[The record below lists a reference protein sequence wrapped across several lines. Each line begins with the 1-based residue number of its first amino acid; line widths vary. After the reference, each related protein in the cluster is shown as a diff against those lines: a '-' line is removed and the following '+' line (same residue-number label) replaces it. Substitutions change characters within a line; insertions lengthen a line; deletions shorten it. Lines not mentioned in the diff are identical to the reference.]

1 MNPILI
7 LMIAALVFAV
17 CFLVD
22 RAFTKLFRSK
32 AQHRSGKAVRASKRY
47 GLFGVIFFILGIV
60 AISNGVSQGKL
71 LFVGGLIVLFLGIV
85 MAVYYLSFGIFYDDE
100 TFLVSSFGKRS
111 LEYRYSDIQK
121 QQLYVV
127 SGGSV
132 IVELWLK
139 NGKTLSLQ
147 SGMEG
152 VYPFLDHAFAAWCCQ
167 TGRREEDCAFH
178 DPAKSLWFPQEE
190 DA

>member
-7 LMIAALVFAV
+7 LIIAALVFAV

-47 GLFGVIFFILGIV
+47 GLFGVVFFILGIV

-71 LFVGGLIVLFLGIV
+71 LFVGGFIVLFLGIV
-85 MAVYYLSFGIFYDDE
+85 MAVYYLSFGIFYDDD

-111 LEYRYSDIQK
+111 VEYRYSDIEK

-152 VYPFLDHAFAAWCCQ
+152 VYPFLDHAFAAWCRQ
-167 TGRREEDCAFH
+167 TARLPEDCAFH
-178 DPAKSLWFPQEE
+178 DPAKSWWFPHEE

>member
-71 LFVGGLIVLFLGIV
+71 LFVGGFIVLFLGIV

-127 SGGSV
+127 SGGSI

-147 SGMEG
+147 SGMDG
-152 VYPFLDHAFAAWCCQ
+152 VYPFLDHAFAAWCRQ

-178 DPAKSLWFPQEE
+178 DPAKSWWFPHEE

>member
-1 MNPILI
+1 MTFFLI
-7 LMIAALVFAV
+7 LLIAAAVFGLCFAV
-17 CFLVD
+17 D
-22 RAFTKLFRSK
+22 KAFAKLFRSK

-47 GLFGVIFFILGIV
+47 GLFGVVFFILGVV
-60 AISNGVSQGKL
+60 AISNGTSQGKL
-71 LFVGGLIVLFLGIV
+71 LFVGGFIVLFLGII

-100 TFLVSSFGKRS
+100 TFLVSSFGRKS

-152 VYPFLDHAFAAWCCQ
+152 VYPFLDHAFAAWCRQ
-167 TGRREEDCAFH
+167 TGRRAEDCAFH
-178 DPAKSLWFPQEE
+178 DPAKSWWFPHEE

>member
-71 LFVGGLIVLFLGIV
+71 LFVGGFIVLFLGIV
-85 MAVYYLSFGIFYDDE
+85 MAVYYLSFGIFYDDD

-139 NGKTLSLQ
+139 NRKTLSLQ

-152 VYPFLDHAFAAWCCQ
+152 VYPFLDHAFTAWCRQ

-178 DPAKSLWFPQEE
+178 DPAKSWWFPYEE

>member
-1 MNPILI
+1 MNPIFV
-7 LMIAALVFAV
+7 LMIAALVFTV

-47 GLFGVIFFILGIV
+47 GLFGVILFILGVV
-60 AISNGVSQGKL
+60 ALSYGTSQGLL
-71 LFVGGLIVLFLGIV
+71 LFAGGILVLLVGIA
-85 MAVYYLSFGIFYDDE
+85 MAVYYLSFGIFYDNE
-100 TFLVSSFGKRS
+100 TFLVSSFGRKS
-111 LEYRYSDIQK
+111 AEYRYSDIQK

-147 SGMEG
+147 SGMDG
-152 VYPFLDHAFAAWCCQ
+152 VYPFLDHAFVAWCRQ
-167 TGRREEDCAFH
+167 TGVLPEDCAFH
-178 DPAKSLWFPQEE
+178 DPSKSWWFPHEE
-190 DA
+190 EN

>member
-1 MNPILI
+1 MD
-7 LMIAALVFAV
+7 M
-17 CFLVD
+17 
-22 RAFTKLFRSK
+22 
-32 AQHRSGKAVRASKRY
+32 
-47 GLFGVIFFILGIV
+47 
-60 AISNGVSQGKL
+60 
-71 LFVGGLIVLFLGIV
+71 
-85 MAVYYLSFGIFYDDE
+85 SFGIFYDDE

-111 LEYRYSDIQK
+111 VEYRYSDIEK

-152 VYPFLDHAFAAWCCQ
+152 VYPFMDTAFAGWCLE
-167 TGRREEDCAFH
+167 TGHEMDQCDFY
-178 DPAKSLWFPQEE
+178 DPSKSWWFPHEKEE
-190 DA
+190 G

>member
-7 LMIAALVFAV
+7 LMIAALVFTV

-71 LFVGGLIVLFLGIV
+71 LFVGGFIVLFLGIV

-152 VYPFLDHAFAAWCCQ
+152 VYPFLDHAFAAWCRQ
-167 TGRREEDCAFH
+167 TGRREEDCTFH
-178 DPAKSLWFPQEE
+178 DPAKSWWFPHEE

>member
-1 MNPILI
+1 MQAIVIL
-7 LMIAALVFAV
+7 LIAALVFAV
-17 CFLVD
+17 CWGVD
-22 RAFTKLFRSK
+22 KLFIRLFRSK
-32 AQHRSGKAVRASKRY
+32 AQHRSGLAVRSSKRY
-47 GLFGVIFFILGIV
+47 GLFGVVFFILGIV
-60 AISNGVSQGKL
+60 AISNGTSQGKL
-71 LFVGGLIVLFLGIV
+71 LFVGGFIVLFLGII

-100 TFLVSSFGKRS
+100 TFLVSSFGRKS

-152 VYPFLDHAFAAWCCQ
+152 VYPFLDHAFAAWCRQ
-167 TGRREEDCAFH
+167 TGRRAEDCAFH
-178 DPAKSLWFPQEE
+178 DPAKSWWFPHEE

>member
-1 MNPILI
+1 MNPIFV
-7 LMIAALVFAV
+7 LMIAALVFTV

-71 LFVGGLIVLFLGIV
+71 LFVGGFIVLFLGIV
-85 MAVYYLSFGIFYDDE
+85 MAVYYLSFGIFYDDD

-152 VYPFLDHAFAAWCCQ
+152 AFGTISTAWAHICLP
-167 TGRREEDCAFH
+167 TASRTAMSPLSARTPMSG
-178 DPAKSLWFPQEE
+178 
-190 DA
+190 

>member
-1 MNPILI
+1 MNPIFV
-7 LMIAALVFAV
+7 LMIAALVFTV

-47 GLFGVIFFILGIV
+47 GLFGVILFILGVV
-60 AISNGVSQGKL
+60 ALSYGTSQGLL
-71 LFVGGLIVLFLGIV
+71 LFAGGILVLLVGIA
-85 MAVYYLSFGIFYDDE
+85 MAVYYLSFGIFYDNE
-100 TFLVSSFGKRS
+100 TFLVSSFGRKS
-111 LEYRYSDIQK
+111 AEYRYSDIQK

-139 NGKTLSLQ
+139 NGKTLSL
-147 SGMEG
+147 
-152 VYPFLDHAFAAWCCQ
+152 D
-167 TGRREEDCAFH
+167 R
-178 DPAKSLWFPQEE
+178 KSTRLNSSHS
-190 DA
+190 

>member
-7 LMIAALVFAV
+7 LVVAALVFAV

-47 GLFGVIFFILGIV
+47 GLFGVIFSILGIV
-60 AISNGVSQGKL
+60 AVSAGVSQGKL
-71 LFVGGLIVLFLGIV
+71 LFVGGFIVLFMGIF

-100 TFLVSSFGKRS
+100 SFLVSSFGKRS
-111 LEYRYSDIQK
+111 LEYRYSDIRK

-152 VYPFLDHAFAAWCCQ
+152 VYPFLDHAFAAWCRQ

-178 DPAKSLWFPQEE
+178 DPAKSWWFPHEE

>member
-22 RAFTKLFRSK
+22 RAFTKLFSSK

-71 LFVGGLIVLFLGIV
+71 LFVGGFIVLFLGIV

-152 VYPFLDHAFAAWCCQ
+152 VYPFLDHAFAAWCRQ

>member
-71 LFVGGLIVLFLGIV
+71 LFVGGFIVLFLGIV

-111 LEYRYSDIQK
+111 VEYRYSDIQR

-152 VYPFLDHAFAAWCCQ
+152 VYPFLDHAFTAWCRQ
-167 TGRREEDCAFH
+167 TGRREEDCTFH
-178 DPAKSLWFPQEE
+178 DPAKSWWFPHEE

>member
-71 LFVGGLIVLFLGIV
+71 LFVGGFIVLFLGIV
-85 MAVYYLSFGIFYDDE
+85 MAVYYLSFGIFYDDD

-111 LEYRYSDIQK
+111 VEYRYSDIEK

-152 VYPFLDHAFAAWCCQ
+152 VYPFLDHAFTAWCRQ
-167 TGRREEDCAFH
+167 TARLPEDCAFH
-178 DPAKSLWFPQEE
+178 DPAKSWWFPHEE

>member
-1 MNPILI
+1 MQAIVILI
-7 LMIAALVFAV
+7 IAALVFLICRV
-17 CFLVD
+17 VD
-22 RAFTKLFRSK
+22 KLFSKLFRSK

-47 GLFGVIFFILGIV
+47 GLFGVVFFILGIV
-60 AISNGVSQGKL
+60 AISNGTSQGKL
-71 LFVGGLIVLFLGIV
+71 LFVGGFIVLFLGII

-100 TFLVSSFGKRS
+100 TFLVSSFGRKS

-152 VYPFLDHAFAAWCCQ
+152 VYSFLDHAFAAWCRQ
-167 TGRREEDCAFH
+167 TGRRAEDCAFH
-178 DPAKSLWFPQEE
+178 DPAKSWWFPHEE

>member
-1 MNPILI
+1 MNPIFVLI
-7 LMIAALVFAV
+7 IAALVFAV

-47 GLFGVIFFILGIV
+47 GLFGVVLFILGVV
-60 AISNGVSQGKL
+60 ALSYGTSQGAL
-71 LFVGGLIVLFLGIV
+71 LLGGGILVLLVGIA

-100 TFLVSSFGKRS
+100 TFLVSSFGRKS
-111 LEYRYSDIQK
+111 VEYRYSDIQK

-147 SGMEG
+147 SGMDG
-152 VYPFLDHAFAAWCCQ
+152 VYPFLDHAFAAWCRQ
-167 TGRREEDCAFH
+167 TARLPEDCAFH
-178 DPAKSLWFPQEE
+178 DPAKSWWFPHEE

>member
-71 LFVGGLIVLFLGIV
+71 LFVGGFIVLFLGIV
-85 MAVYYLSFGIFYDDE
+85 MAVYYLSFGIFYDDD

-111 LEYRYSDIQK
+111 VEYRYSDIEK

-152 VYPFLDHAFAAWCCQ
+152 VYPFLDHAFTAWCRQ

-178 DPAKSLWFPQEE
+178 DPAKSWWFPHEE

>member
-71 LFVGGLIVLFLGIV
+71 LFVGGFIVLFLGIV

-152 VYPFLDHAFAAWCCQ
+152 VYPFLDHAFTAWCRQ
-167 TGRREEDCAFH
+167 TARLPEDCAFH
-178 DPAKSLWFPQEE
+178 DPAKSWWFPHEE

>member
-1 MNPILI
+1 MNPILL
-7 LMIAALVFAV
+7 LMIAVLVFAV

-71 LFVGGLIVLFLGIV
+71 LFVGGFIVLFLGIV

-139 NGKTLSLQ
+139 NGKTFSLQ

-152 VYPFLDHAFAAWCCQ
+152 VYPFLDHAFAAWCRQ
-167 TGRREEDCAFH
+167 TGRLPEDCSFH
-178 DPAKSLWFPQEE
+178 DPSKSWWFPHEE

>member
-1 MNPILI
+1 MNPIFILI
-7 LMIAALVFAV
+7 IAALVFGV

-47 GLFGVIFFILGIV
+47 GLFGVIFSILGIV
-60 AISNGVSQGKL
+60 AVSAGVSQGKL
-71 LFVGGLIVLFLGIV
+71 LFVGGFIVLFLGIF

-100 TFLVSSFGKRS
+100 SFLVSSFGKKS
-111 LEYRYSDIQK
+111 VEYRYSDIEK

-152 VYPFLDHAFAAWCCQ
+152 VYPFLDHAFTAWCRQ
-167 TGRREEDCAFH
+167 TGRQAEDCAFH
-178 DPAKSLWFPQEE
+178 DPAKSWWFPHEE

>member
-71 LFVGGLIVLFLGIV
+71 LFVGGFIVLFLGIV

-111 LEYRYSDIQK
+111 VEYRYSDIEK

-152 VYPFLDHAFAAWCCQ
+152 VYPFLDHAFTAWCRQ
-167 TGRREEDCAFH
+167 TARLPEDCAFH
-178 DPAKSLWFPQEE
+178 DPAKSWWFPHEE

>member
-1 MNPILI
+1 MSPIFILI
-7 LMIAALVFAV
+7 VAALVFTV
-17 CFLVD
+17 CYLVD
-22 RAFTKLFRSK
+22 RSFIKLFRSK

-47 GLFGVIFFILGIV
+47 GLLGVIFCLLGILAV
-60 AISNGVSQGKL
+60 SGGVHQEKL
-71 LFVGGLIVLFLGIV
+71 LFFGGLFVLLLGIG
-85 MAVYYLSFGIFYDDE
+85 MAVYYLSFGIFYDDDS
-100 TFLVSSFGKRS
+100 FLVSSFGKKS
-111 LEYRYSDIQK
+111 QEYRYSDIEK

-147 SGMEG
+147 SGMDG
-152 VYPFLDHAFAAWCCQ
+152 VYPFLDHAFAAWCRQ
-167 TGRREEDCAFH
+167 TGVQEEACSFH
-178 DPAKSLWFPQEE
+178 DPSKSWWFPHEE

>member
-1 MNPILI
+1 MQFIAIL
-7 LMIAALVFAV
+7 LIAAAVFGV

-22 RAFTKLFRSK
+22 KGFTRLFRSK

-47 GLFGVIFFILGIV
+47 GLFGVVFFILGIV
-60 AISNGVSQGKL
+60 AISNGTSQGKL
-71 LFVGGLIVLFLGIV
+71 LFVGGFIVLFLGII

-100 TFLVSSFGKRS
+100 TFLVSSFGRKS

-152 VYPFLDHAFAAWCCQ
+152 VYPFLDHAFAAWCRQ
-167 TGRREEDCAFH
+167 TGRRAEDCAFH
-178 DPAKSLWFPQEE
+178 DPAKSWWFPHEE

>member
-1 MNPILI
+1 M
-7 LMIAALVFAV
+7 
-17 CFLVD
+17 
-22 RAFTKLFRSK
+22 
-32 AQHRSGKAVRASKRY
+32 RASKRY

-71 LFVGGLIVLFLGIV
+71 LFVGGFIVLFLGIV
-85 MAVYYLSFGIFYDDE
+85 MAVYYLSFGIFYDDD

-111 LEYRYSDIQK
+111 VEYRYSDIEK

-152 VYPFLDHAFAAWCCQ
+152 VYPFLDHAFTAWCRQ
-167 TGRREEDCAFH
+167 TARLPEDCAFH
-178 DPAKSLWFPQEE
+178 DPAKSWWFPHEE

>member
-1 MNPILI
+1 MQAIVIL
-7 LMIAALVFAV
+7 LIAALVFAV
-17 CFLVD
+17 CWGVD
-22 RAFTKLFRSK
+22 KLFIRLFRSK
-32 AQHRSGKAVRASKRY
+32 AQHRSGLAVRSSKRY
-47 GLFGVIFFILGIV
+47 GLFGVVFFILGIV
-60 AISNGVSQGKL
+60 AISNGTSQGKL
-71 LFVGGLIVLFLGIV
+71 LFVGGFIVLFLGII

-100 TFLVSSFGKRS
+100 TFLVSSFGRKS

-152 VYPFLDHAFAAWCCQ
+152 VYPSLDHAFAAWCRQ
-167 TGRREEDCAFH
+167 TGRRAEDCAFH
-178 DPAKSLWFPQEE
+178 DPAKSWWFPHEE

>member
-1 MNPILI
+1 M
-7 LMIAALVFAV
+7 V
-17 CFLVD
+17 
-22 RAFTKLFRSK
+22 
-32 AQHRSGKAVRASKRY
+32 
-47 GLFGVIFFILGIV
+47 FFILGIV
-60 AISNGVSQGKL
+60 AISNGTSQGKL
-71 LFVGGLIVLFLGIV
+71 LFVGGFIVLFLGII
-85 MAVYYLSFGIFYDDE
+85 MAAYYLSFGIFYDDE
-100 TFLVSSFGKRS
+100 TFLVSSFGRKS

-152 VYPFLDHAFAAWCCQ
+152 VYPFLDHAFAAWCRQ
-167 TGRREEDCAFH
+167 TGRRAEDCAFH
-178 DPAKSLWFPQEE
+178 DPAKSWWFPHEE
-190 DA
+190 DG

>member
-1 MNPILI
+1 MQAIVILI
-7 LMIAALVFAV
+7 IAALVFLICRV
-17 CFLVD
+17 VD
-22 RAFTKLFRSK
+22 KLFSKHFRSK

-71 LFVGGLIVLFLGIV
+71 LFVGGFIVLFLGIV
-85 MAVYYLSFGIFYDDE
+85 MAVYYLSFGIFYDGE

-152 VYPFLDHAFAAWCCQ
+152 VYPFLDHAFTAWCRQ

-178 DPAKSLWFPQEE
+178 DPAKSWWFPHEE